1 MFQLKGKILDFY
13 KERAQQYYD
22 GHVEEI
28 SFNLVGDIL
37 RRRTNLLVKRQTLGK
52 VPEYLR
58 GGSLGLR
65 PPLAAFSANIF
76 QVLPPLLPY
85 CVVLYASLNITYS
98 CIVAA
103 NFTLYNCSKWI
114 SLTRIY

>member
-1 MFQLKGKILDFY
+1 MCFQSKGKILDFY

-28 SFNLVGDIL
+28 SFHVIGDIL

-58 GGSLGLR
+58 GSGLHMR

-76 QVLPPLLPY
+76 QVSMLTPQ
-85 CVVLYASLNITYS
+85 CK
-98 CIVAA
+98 C
-103 NFTLYNCSKWI
+103 NFTNLAV
-114 SLTRIY
+114 